1 MIFGPVLA
9 DVADE
14 VADEA
19 ACDGAVHARERGVD
33 AGEATLAGSGRLPA
47 RLDMVSV
54 PHRRTV
60 LAALSTLVAAT
71 SLAIGSA
78 SSGLQ
83 LAHLASLAASYV
95 MISATAVISIVY
107 LRSSPRRSSLDRIGG
122 ATARAVVLALVIAL
136 VSGAAWS
143 YSFSDD
149 LWSWEPRLTSTMII
163 LLAVLGYP
171 AVRRLDA
178 SKPQRAA
185 RCAVVAIAA
194 AGQIPFLWLSL
205 LIWDRTPSEG
215 AALIP
220 SVWTFEN
227 DSDPIR
233 LVVLLTAA
241 LVLLALFIGRQ
252 TERAL
257 ASDGDALDALDQA
270 IIERHSETR

>member
-1 MIFGPVLA
+1 
-9 DVADE
+9 
-14 VADEA
+14 
-19 ACDGAVHARERGVD
+19 
-33 AGEATLAGSGRLPA
+33 
-47 RLDMVSV
+47 MVSV

-60 LAALSTLVAAT
+60 LAALSTLVAVT

-83 LAHLASLAASYV
+83 LAHLASLTASYV

-107 LRSSPRRSSLDRIGG
+107 LSSSPRRSSLDRIGG
-122 ATARAVVLALVIAL
+122 AMARAVVLALVIAL

-163 LLAVLGYP
+163 LLAVLGYR

-205 LIWDRTPSEG
+205 LIWDRTPSEN

-220 SVWTFEN
+220 SVSTFEN

>member
-1 MIFGPVLA
+1 
-9 DVADE
+9 
-14 VADEA
+14 
-19 ACDGAVHARERGVD
+19 
-33 AGEATLAGSGRLPA
+33 
-47 RLDMVSV
+47 MVSV
-54 PHRRTV
+54 PRRRIV
-60 LAALSTLVAAT
+60 LTALSTIVSAT

-83 LAHLASLAASYV
+83 LAHLASLVASYV
-95 MISATAVISIVY
+95 MIGATAAISIVY

-122 ATARAVVLALVIAL
+122 ASARAVVLALVIAL
-136 VSGAAWS
+136 ASGAAWS

-149 LWSWEPRLTSTMII
+149 LWSWEPRLTSSMII
-163 LLAVLGYP
+163 LLAFLGYP

-178 SKPQRAA
+178 SKPQRAT

-194 AGQIPFLWLSL
+194 AGQIPFLWASL
-205 LIWDRTPSEG
+205 LIWNRTPIEK

-233 LVVLLTAA
+233 LVLLLAAA
-241 LVLLALFIGRQ
+241 LVLLALFVGRQ

-257 ASDGDALDALDQA
+257 VSDGDALDALDQA
-270 IIERHSETR
+270 IIERHNETR